1 VEDPNCYDRRSEK
14 DKQKYGHKLVVRR
27 DFPVLTPL
35 ASSSTTTDGCLVGIL
50 LPVIIL
56 MCYLHYACS
65 ALSNLKAQ
73 FCVGTMLVSTS
84 GLAGN
89 STIAGGSCRNPKVG
103 GKKKQL
109 IEGTSHKQ

>member
-1 VEDPNCYDRRSEK
+1 M
-14 DKQKYGHKLVVRR
+14 H
-27 DFPVLTPL
+27 
-35 ASSSTTTDGCLVGIL
+35 
-50 LPVIIL
+50 
-56 MCYLHYACS
+56 ACS

-89 STIAGGSCRNPKVG
+89 STIARGSCRNPKVG